1 MILYFTVR
9 RPMKIESIPA
19 PGARV
24 YAVIAR
30 KGSQLRDLHNAVA
43 EEVTATLTTGRI
55 LDVGTGPGYLPVALA
70 LRAPRLAIDGIDL
83 SPAMVTIARNNT
95 AKSGVGDRVTFQC
108 ANAADLPFADN
119 SFDLVLSTLSL
130 HHWSQPL
137 ECLTEIHRV
146 LKPQHEAWIYD
157 ARRDTTKEVNA
168 TFRRTY
174 GWFLAFLFLKLV
186 RAHSS
191 VTLHEVETLLASP
204 SLPFSSTHVIDQGVF
219 LKLQLVK

>member
-1 MILYFTVR
+1 
-9 RPMKIESIPA
+9 MKIESIPA

-30 KGSQLRDLHNAVA
+30 KGPQLRDLHNAVA
-43 EEVTATLTTGRI
+43 EEATATLTAGRI

-70 LRAPRLAIDGIDL
+70 LRAPQLAIDDIDL
-83 SPAMVTIARNNT
+83 SPAMVTIARNNA
-95 AKSGVGDRVTFQC
+95 AKSGVADRVRFQR
-108 ANAADLPFADN
+108 ANAADLPFEDG
-119 SFDLVLSTLSL
+119 SFDLVLSTFSL

-168 TFRRTY
+168 AFRRKY

-191 VTLHEVETLLASP
+191 VTLHEIETMLAS
-204 SLPFSSTHVIDQGVF
+204 SEMPFSSTHVIDQGVF

>member
-1 MILYFTVR
+1 V
-9 RPMKIESIPA
+9 KIESIPA
-19 PGARV
+19 PGARI

-30 KGSQLRDLHNAVA
+30 KGPQLRDLHNAVA
-43 EEVTATLTTGRI
+43 EEAIATLTAGRI

-70 LRAPRLAIDGIDL
+70 QRAPQLAIDGIDL
-83 SPAMVTIARNNT
+83 SPAMVTIARKNA
-95 AKSGVGDRVTFQC
+95 AKSGVGNRVTFHR
-108 ANAADLPFADN
+108 ANAADLPFDDG

-130 HHWSQPL
+130 HHWSRPL

-157 ARRDTTKEVNA
+157 ARRDTTKEVNVA
-168 TFRRTY
+168 FRRKY
-174 GWFLAFLFLKLV
+174 GWFLAVLFLKLV

-204 SLPFSSTHVIDQGVF
+204 SIPFLSTHVIDQGVF

>member
-1 MILYFTVR
+1 V
-9 RPMKIESIPA
+9 KIESIPA
-19 PGARV
+19 PGARI

-30 KGSQLRDLHNAVA
+30 KGPQLRDLRQAVA
-43 EEVTATLTTGRI
+43 EEAIATLTAGRV
-55 LDVGTGPGYLPVALA
+55 LDVGTGPGYLPIALA
-70 LRAPRLAIDGIDL
+70 QRAPQLAIDGIDL
-83 SPAMVTIARNNT
+83 SHAMVTIARKN
-95 AKSGVGDRVTFQC
+95 AEKSGVANRVRFQR
-108 ANAADLPFADN
+108 ANAADLPFEDG
-119 SFDLVLSTLSL
+119 SFGLIISTLSL

-168 TFRRTY
+168 AFRRQY
-174 GWFLAFLFLKLV
+174 GWFLAVLFLKLV

-204 SLPFSSTHVIDQGVF
+204 SIPFSSTHVIDQGVF